1 MLIKLSGI
9 PIFQYSDI
17 PVNIL
22 KENAKF
28 FAEQICRQFD
38 QATCSSKFPATFKF
52 ANITP
57 VLKQDNKNLK
67 GNYRPI
73 SILQAHM

>member
-1 MLIKLSGI
+1 MLRKLSGI
-9 PIFQYSDI
+9 PIFRYSDI
-17 PVNIL
+17 PVKIL

-28 FAEQICRQFD
+28 FAEQICRQFND
-38 QATCSSKFPATFKF
+38 ATCSSKFPATFKF
-52 ANITP
+52 ANVTP

>member
-17 PVNIL
+17 PVKIL
-22 KENAKF
+22 KENANF
-28 FAEQICRQFD
+28 FAEQICRQFNE
-38 QATCSSKFPATFKF
+38 ATCSPKFAATFKF

-67 GNYRPI
+67 GNYRLI
-73 SILQAHM
+73 CILQAHM